1 MRKLLSGY
9 LFRMVKS
16 PVMWALMACGLIASV
31 CFMHTSFAELNTV
44 TVIHTD
50 RHFYMGHYNQA
61 YVDADNAKEYR
72 FESLGISALDVERYS
87 IVPIDQD
94 TYDLLAK
101 GINTAENESQIFNG
115 SILTLHYAPAIVIA
129 LIIPIFFGRL
139 FSDGTMKNLIS
150 CGYSR
155 KKIYLSAL
163 IYSFIVDSILIF
175 FNILV
180 FICFCIY
187 YEWKPPI
194 YFPSAFTALLVE
206 LLLVFNVSAVVVSAL
221 FASARKTAA
230 VIAGFL
236 MLVFVFYEYNLLGEF
251 YSGHLVDT
259 PSLMAEYEE
268 YEALIKKHNWN
279 AFENR
284 FDLLTC
290 SYEVYMGDRKVL
302 SKPECDLPKPVQVA
316 LVTLIYLDPALTVRG
331 MLGYGGYNY
340 MYYRFGVLFLES
352 AANVIWIAA
361 SAWIGMACFNKR
373 EVR

>member
-1 MRKLLSGY
+1 
-9 LFRMVKS
+9 
-16 PVMWALMACGLIASV
+16 
-31 CFMHTSFAELNTV
+31 
-44 TVIHTD
+44 
-50 RHFYMGHYNQA
+50 
-61 YVDADNAKEYR
+61 
-72 FESLGISALDVERYS
+72 
-87 IVPIDQD
+87 
-94 TYDLLAK
+94 
-101 GINTAENESQIFNG
+101 
-115 SILTLHYAPAIVIA
+115 
-129 LIIPIFFGRL
+129 
-139 FSDGTMKNLIS
+139 
-150 CGYSR
+150 
-155 KKIYLSAL
+155 
-163 IYSFIVDSILIF
+163 
-175 FNILV
+175 
-180 FICFCIY
+180 
-187 YEWKPPI
+187 
-194 YFPSAFTALLVE
+194 
-206 LLLVFNVSAVVVSAL
+206 
-221 FASARKTAA
+221 
-230 VIAGFL
+230 

-259 PSLMAEYEE
+259 PSSRAEYEE
-268 YEALIKKHNWN
+268 YVALIQKHNWN